1 MSRNFPS
8 KKKKTV
14 SNISKT
20 PKNKKGVLSQ
30 FLPQKNRGK
39 HKKILK
45 FYHITLVSNK
55 LDAVAFVNELDSNL
69 SFATSLTSRF
79 LYVQIKWKPTYF
91 KVQAHIT
98 RLQTVQMANNKAVVH

>member
-1 MSRNFPS
+1 M
-8 KKKKTV
+8 
-14 SNISKT
+14 
-20 PKNKKGVLSQ
+20 
-30 FLPQKNRGK
+30 
-39 HKKILK
+39 
-45 FYHITLVSNK
+45 
-55 LDAVAFVNELDSNL
+55 AFVNELDSNL

>member
-1 MSRNFPS
+1 MSRNFPA
-8 KKKKTV
+8 KKKKQCQIFLKLQKIKREFCHNFCHRKTV
-14 SNISKT
+14 ANTK
-20 PKNKKGVLSQ
+20 KN
-30 FLPQKNRGK
+30 
-39 HKKILK
+39 LK